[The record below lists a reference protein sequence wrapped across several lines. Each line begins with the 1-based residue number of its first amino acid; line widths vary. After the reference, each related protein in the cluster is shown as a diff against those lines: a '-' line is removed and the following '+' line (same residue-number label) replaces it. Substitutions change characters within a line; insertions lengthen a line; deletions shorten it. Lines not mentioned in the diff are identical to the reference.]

1 MKNAWKYIY
10 VGILLLLGMISVV
23 SADPLKVIYTERYN
37 VTANVSG
44 DGTVEYSINNLTG
57 CLIINNTAL
66 NDTLSDVWIAI
77 NISNNISEPEVVN
90 YTTPGGIEI
99 TNEAPNYT
107 GLPTGLTY
115 IHIPVLPNN
124 SYVKIAIQFNGSNLG
139 IPVII
144 NETYSTTKV
153 PANKMVKW
161 NVTLNVSR
169 NVSALPDTN
178 TPVLV
183 NITKYLS
190 NNISHYGSSYW
201 TFLNITNPVANQ
213 GYTSVWD
220 GNYFPGSNDA
230 LNWTDVVLDSTQN
243 GSLTFTVYANSSYT
257 GRGAI
262 EVNYGFAVIFFVFN
276 GTASNTTVEGVYAIG
291 DGGVSVCKK
300 GPDMNATTGKY
311 NIWYENTSFV
321 NKGDEYY
328 YNLTS
333 FKIWAVNGTN
343 VSKVIELGPF
353 NTSLLIPGSNHSEI
367 INQILAPGEK
377 WDSPTYNF
385 TFDGIPV
392 IWANYTFRIADTNI
406 TLLNV
411 SVNEYSDEYGSSYI
425 VIERIYLISSYL
437 IKVTK
442 IIKSNPDGF
451 YTIYIVVENI
461 GGEKSPI
468 VYVYDLVPNNFSIVG
483 NPTVVKE
490 WMENYSGQN
499 TLTNNDRY
507 YLSLYWCLNP
517 LNGGADGD
525 GWYND
530 TELENN
536 QTVLITYT
544 VNGTGTFLPSDLF
557 IVGIDPTYSL
567 LPTTSPKMIIVGG
580 SSGNNYE
587 ILLALL
593 TGLVGMILVVRR
605 VRK

>member
-1 MKNAWKYIY
+1 
-10 VGILLLLGMISVV
+10 MISVV

-442 IIKSNPDGF
+442 IIKSNPDGS

>member
-442 IIKSNPDGF
+442 IIKSNPDGS